1 MLEFFVVGLQLV
13 CVRFLRGAEGALD
26 EIDGILRLLGFLIKS
41 DEHLGELINDSSL
54 FEELTELLLLLLSC
68 LNAH

>member
-13 CVRFLRGAEGALD
+13 SVRFLRGAEGALD
-26 EIDGILRLLGFLIKS
+26 EIDGILRLLRFLIKS
-41 DEHLGELINDSSL
+41 DEDLCELINDSSL
-54 FEELTELLLLLLSC
+54 FEELTEFLLLLLSC